1 MHPMSLLLI
10 SNYDLGSGDGY
21 PLVCPL
27 KILVFPT
34 NLRFSMKIPISDWNR
49 GGCMV
54 AAPQTNGSDPNR
66 FMARCFCATLM
77 KKGTQSARSEDLN
90 EFTPLIE
97 KASVAWVDYI
107 ADDVRVDAIAA
118 ATCLGFSEALVASL
132 LQNARTGYEDY
143 ENEMGLLLPAIHVK
157 GFDAT
162 INPLLILIRKDLI
175 LTIHT
180 REIKRF
186 VNIRRYAETFFKK
199 LPKDMPQNDRL
210 TSVLIRII
218 DENNSKNFEY
228 LQEIEENGDAL
239 SKDLSNSKMERIPLG
254 ERIYQMKHAL
264 IVYLGGL
271 WATSEALSSLRYGDA
286 ELMSDDPRLLD
297 KINGLL
303 NEVHGQIGLAEHLS
317 EVLASGLEVLQSIY
331 NNQLQIINNRLS
343 FLMGILTIIGTALLV
358 PNTIATVMSQTN
370 IFMVT
375 PADMWWYLSLI
386 IGSTVIATIFAWWA
400 VKRMGFLPKH
410 PDEE

>member
-1 MHPMSLLLI
+1 
-10 SNYDLGSGDGY
+10 
-21 PLVCPL
+21 
-27 KILVFPT
+27 
-34 NLRFSMKIPISDWNR
+34 
-49 GGCMV
+49 MV
-54 AAPQTNGSDPNR
+54 AAQQTTNGSSDPNN
-66 FMARCFCATLM
+66 FKARCFCATLM
-77 KKGTQSARSEDLN
+77 KKGTQSVRSEDLN
-90 EFTPLIE
+90 EFIPLIE
-97 KASVAWVDYI
+97 KASVAWVDYV
-107 ADDVRVDAIAA
+107 AEDVKTDAISA
-118 ATCLGFSEALVASL
+118 ATCFGFSETLVASL
-132 LQNARTGYEDY
+132 LQNPRTGYEDY
-143 ENEMGLLLPAIHVK
+143 ETEMGLLLPAIFVK
-157 GFDAT
+157 GFEAS
-162 INPLLILIRKDLI
+162 INPLLILIKKDII

-199 LPKDMPQNDRL
+199 LPKDISQSDRL
-210 TSVLIRII
+210 TSILIRII

-271 WATSEALSSLRYGDA
+271 WATAETLSSLRYGDA
-286 ELMSDDPRLLD
+286 DLMSDDPRLLD

-343 FLMGILTIIGTALLV
+343 FLMGVLTIIGTALLV

-370 IFMVT
+370 IFNVT

-386 IGSTVIATIFAWWA
+386 IGSTVIATFFSWWA
-400 VKRMGFLPKH
+400 VQKMGFLPKN
-410 PDEE
+410 PD

>member
-1 MHPMSLLLI
+1 MAAAQPM
-10 SNYDLGSGDGY
+10 
-21 PLVCPL
+21 
-27 KILVFPT
+27 
-34 NLRFSMKIPISDWNR
+34 
-49 GGCMV
+49 
-54 AAPQTNGSDPNR
+54 TNGSTESNN
-66 FMARCFCATLM
+66 FKARCFCAMLM
-77 KKGTQSARSEDLN
+77 KKGTQSIRSEDLN
-90 EFTPLIE
+90 EFNPLIE

-107 ADDVRVDAIAA
+107 AEDVKTDAISA
-118 ATCLGFSEALVASL
+118 ATCLGFSETLVASL

-157 GFDAT
+157 GFDVS
-162 INPLLILIRKDLI
+162 INPLLILIRKNLI
-175 LTIHT
+175 LTMHT

-228 LQEIEENGDAL
+228 LQEIEENGDEL
-239 SKDLSNSKMERIPLG
+239 SKDLSNSKMARIPLG

-286 ELMSDDPRLLD
+286 ELMSDDQRLLD
-297 KINGLL
+297 KINLLL

-370 IFMVT
+370 IFT
-375 PADMWWYLSLI
+375 FTSADVWWYLSLL
-386 IGSTVIATIFAWWA
+386 IGSTVIATTFAWWA